1 MNHNVM
7 NHYVMDQLRNRNQTL
22 EVLIWHDIQEDEEV
36 NLQKY
41 YIPSPSILL
50 STSVAHSRCQYQI
63 RNLSNLA
70 SKNYCYVILGGNIVN
85 YYVTG
90 YATQFIK

>member
-7 NHYVMDQLRNRNQTL
+7 NHYVMVELRSRNQTL

-50 STSVAHSRCQYQI
+50 STSAAH
-63 RNLSNLA
+63 
-70 SKNYCYVILGGNIVN
+70 
-85 YYVTG
+85 
-90 YATQFIK
+90 